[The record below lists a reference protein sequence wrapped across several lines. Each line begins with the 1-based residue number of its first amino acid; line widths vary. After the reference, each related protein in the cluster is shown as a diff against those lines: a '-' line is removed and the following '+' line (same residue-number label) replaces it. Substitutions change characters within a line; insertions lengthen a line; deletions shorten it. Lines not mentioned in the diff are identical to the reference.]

1 MPTITQS
8 HNYAGLRVLTLP
20 SGRTK
25 NRRNWSTVLLPAYDE
40 CDPACHFTL
49 AGWTR
54 VLELHDNETEEHS
67 QRVSSMTVRLAR
79 ALGVRESD
87 LIHVRR
93 GALLHDIGKMG
104 VPDHILLKPG
114 KLTDEEWAIMRQHP
128 RHAYELLVHIPM
140 LQRALDIPYYHHE
153 RWDGS
158 GYPAGLRGAEIPLAA
173 RATAVI
179 DVWDALNSDRPYR
192 KAWPVE
198 QAITYIRAQ
207 SGTHFDPQVVDVFFQ
222 MI

>member
-1 MPTITQS
+1 MPTITEYQGFTGPR
-8 HNYAGLRVLTLP
+8 NMNLPAGGIKN
-20 SGRTK
+20 SG
-25 NRRNWSTVLLPAYDE
+25 NWPTVLLPAYDE
-40 CDPACHFTL
+40 SDPACLFTL

-54 VLELHDNETEEHS
+54 VLEHHDSETEEHS
-67 QRVSSMTVRLAR
+67 QRVSSMTVQLAR

-87 LIHVRR
+87 LVHVRR

-104 VPDHILLKPG
+104 VPEHILFKPG

-128 RHAYELLVHIPM
+128 RHAYELLAHIPM
-140 LQRALDIPYYHHE
+140 LRQALDIPYYHHE
-153 RWDGS
+153 RWDGK
-158 GYPAGLRGAEIPLAA
+158 GYPAGLRGGDIPLAA

-198 QAITYIRAQ
+198 QVMTYIRAE

-222 MI
+222 II

>member
-1 MPTITQS
+1 MPTITEHQDL
-8 HNYAGLRVLTLP
+8 AGLKSLTLP
-20 SGRTK
+20 AGRDLD
-25 NRRNWSTVLLPAYDE
+25 RRDRSTLILPTSDE
-40 CDPACHFTL
+40 CDRVCHFTL

-54 VLELHDNETEEHS
+54 VLEQHDNETEEHS
-67 QRVSSMTVRLAR
+67 QRVSSMTVQLAR

-87 LIHVRR
+87 LVHVRW

-104 VPDHILLKPG
+104 VPEHILFKPG
-114 KLTDEEWAIMRQHP
+114 KLTEEEWAIMRQHP
-128 RHAYELLVHIPM
+128 RHAFELLAHIPM
-140 LQRALDIPYYHHE
+140 LQQALDIPYYHHE
-153 RWDGS
+153 RWDGN
-158 GYPAGLRGAEIPLAA
+158 GYPAGLRGVEIPLAA

-179 DVWDALNSDRPYR
+179 DVWDALKSDRPYR
-192 KAWPVE
+192 KAWPEE